1 MPPGG
6 DRARLVVVYG
16 GKAGYMSTGSVTSP
30 VVGGNAI
37 TKEAG
42 QYYEILGTQE
52 RTRFT
57 LEMTAA
63 DPLKNAGFDD
73 KMLIFDKGW
82 LIKGQGFTSTE
93 VLPPKMPWNDVEFEV
108 QGTIT
113 NPQKLNEWIRSQG
126 GQAIGDAEPMLPDHV
141 RVVPS
146 KTETR

>member
-1 MPPGG
+1 
-6 DRARLVVVYG
+6 
-16 GKAGYMSTGSVTSP
+16 MSTRSAAKTSRD
-30 VVGGNAI
+30 VAGNAI
-37 TKEAG
+37 TKEVG
-42 QYYEILGTQE
+42 KYYEIRGTQE

-57 LEMTAA
+57 LEMTPASPIDA
-63 DPLKNAGFDD
+63 EGFDD

-93 VLPPKMPWNDVEFEV
+93 VLPPKMPWNNVEFEV

-113 NPQKLNEWIRSQG
+113 NPRKLNEWIRSQG
-126 GQAIGDAEPMLPDHV
+126 GQAIGDAEPILPDHV